1 MVKKLKKTQ
10 RLLKIRDLIYKHDI
24 ETQDEL
30 VQKFHDL
37 GYDVTQATI
46 SRDIKELQLV
56 KVPTNDGHYKYSLPG
71 DTKVNPTEKLQ
82 RTLLES
88 FVSIDRADH
97 FIVLKTVPG
106 NAQAVGVLIDQ
117 LDWEDIM
124 GSICGDDTCLIICRT
139 PSQSEAIYNEFM
151 KML

>member
-1 MVKKLKKTQ
+1 MKKAQ
-10 RLLKIRDLIYKHDI
+10 RLLKIREIISNQAI

-30 VQKFHDL
+30 VRQFHLL

-56 KVPTNDGHYKYSLPG
+56 KVPTMDGAYKYSVPN
-71 DTKVNPTEKLQ
+71 DTKVNPTNKLQ
-82 RTLLES
+82 RTLLDS
-88 FVSIDRADH
+88 FVSLDKADH
-97 FIVLKTVPG
+97 FVVLKTVPG

-117 LDWEDIM
+117 LDWYEIM

-139 PSQSEAIYNEFM
+139 PVDSQKIYDNFM
-151 KML
+151 GML